1 MDYIQGI
8 QLLLKHVQPEL
19 IDIVAMEP
27 VNGDN
32 CSLIREFDR
41 QVMDFDRKE
50 CFEELFK
57 NIVKQELIIN

>member
-1 MDYIQGI
+1 
-8 QLLLKHVQPEL
+8 
-19 IDIVAMEP
+19 MEP
-27 VNGDN
+27 INGDN
-32 CSLIREFDR
+32 CSLIKEFDI